1 MNVPGFVPTTSHVW
15 FHTAEIAIPVRC
27 NYRSKLISGAENV
40 EAFQIADIDATFI
53 LATNFLAAYDR
64 SYGAPGE
71 NLASMLQHLKNH
83 FLGDSTLIFAP
94 A

>member
-1 MNVPGFVPTTSHVW
+1 
-15 FHTAEIAIPVRC
+15 
-27 NYRSKLISGAENV
+27 V

-53 LATNFLAAYDR
+53 LATNFLASYDR

-71 NLASMLQHLKNH
+71 NLASMLQHLNNH
-83 FLGDSTLIFAP
+83 LISNSTLIFAP

>member
-27 NYRSKLISGAENV
+27 NYRPKLISGAENV

-71 NLASMLQHLKNH
+71 NLASMLQHLNNH
-83 FLGDSTLIFAP
+83 LISNSTLIFAP